1 MKSLVLQGS
10 LNRLWKLITVGYSS
24 RENIKIHEILTTYY
38 NKNPLTKFVELIQN
52 FPSSN
57 KQVLIAT
64 GFPISRK
71 LKPETDGPLGAMA
84 LAKIFDLLGYSID
97 IVTDRLYMRV
107 IESLLSLL
115 KLRVK
120 MIHIIPPQSE
130 PYSKKLDTLLDFS
143 SFDLAVAVE
152 APAPNIAGIY
162 HNMHGFDITPIAGN
176 FGLLFNILSSNN
188 VMTIGIGDGGNEIG
202 MGKIRKLLYEQD
214 VVPFGRVCRCPCK
227 KGILSAVETDYLLS
241 AATSNF
247 GAYALCAILAA
258 KFNLDFFPTLEDEEK
273 MLRVAIESGAIDGIT
288 EKPEL
293 KVDGIPCETIKT
305 VIEKMRDLYVEMK
318 KAFTS

>member
-1 MKSLVLQGS
+1 MKSLALQSS
-10 LNRLWKLITVGYSS
+10 LNKLWELITGRYSS
-24 RENIKIHEILTTYY
+24 RENIKIHEILTVYY
-38 NKNPLTKFVELIQN
+38 NKNPLSEFVEFIKN
-52 FPSSN
+52 FSFSN
-57 KQVLIAT
+57 KQILIAT
-64 GFPISRK
+64 GFPILRK
-71 LKPETDGPLGAMA
+71 SKPETDGPLGAMA
-84 LAKIFDLLGYSID
+84 LAKIFDLLGYSVD
-97 IVTDRLYMRV
+97 IVTDRLYMPV

-120 MIHIIPPQSE
+120 MIHIIPPQGASC
-130 PYSKKLDTLLDFS
+130 SKKLDTLLDFS
-143 SFDLAVAVE
+143 SFDLAIAVE

-162 HNMHGFDITPIAGN
+162 HNMHGFNITPIAGN
-176 FGLLFNILSSNN
+176 FGLLFNMLSSNN

-214 VVPFGRVCRCPCK
+214 VVPFGKVCRCPCK

-258 KFNLDFFPTLEDEEK
+258 KFNLDFFPTPEDEEE
-273 MLRVAIESGAIDGIT
+273 MLRVAIDSGAIDGIT

-293 KVDGIPCETIKT
+293 KVDGISYEIIKIA
-305 VIEKMRDLYVEMK
+305 IEKMMDIYKEMK
-318 KAFTS
+318 KAFTL

>member
-1 MKSLVLQGS
+1 MKSLALQNS
-10 LNRLWKLITVGYSS
+10 LDKLWNLITGRYSP
-24 RENIKIHEILTTYY
+24 RENIKLHNALATYY
-38 NKNPLTKFVELIQN
+38 NRNPLAEFVELIQKI
-52 FPSSN
+52 PSKN
-57 KQVLIAT
+57 KQILIAT

-84 LAKIFDLLGYSID
+84 LAKVFDLLGYSVD
-97 IVTDRLYMRV
+97 VVTDKLYMPV

-115 KLRVK
+115 RLRVK
-120 MIHIIPPQSE
+120 MIHIVSPKDTPQGM
-130 PYSKKLDTLLDFS
+130 KLDPLLETS
-143 SFDLAVAVE
+143 SIDLAIAVE
-152 APAPNIAGIY
+152 VPSPNIAGVY

-176 FGLLFNILSSNN
+176 FGLLFNTLSKSN

-202 MGKIRKLLYEQD
+202 MGKIRNLLYKQD
-214 VVPFGRVCRCPCK
+214 AVPFGSVCRCPCK

-241 AATSNF
+241 AATSNL

-258 KFNLDFFPTLEDEEK
+258 KFNLDFFPTPEYEEK

-305 VIEKMRDLYVEMK
+305 VIEKMTIIYEEMRS
-318 KAFTS
+318 AFTL